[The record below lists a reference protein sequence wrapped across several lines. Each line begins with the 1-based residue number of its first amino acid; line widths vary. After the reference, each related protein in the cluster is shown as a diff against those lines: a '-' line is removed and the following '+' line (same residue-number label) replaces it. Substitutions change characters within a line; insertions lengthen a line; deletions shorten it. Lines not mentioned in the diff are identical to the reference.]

1 MIRFRYIIAAL
12 TALAPLALT
21 PVANAQPKLEG
32 IYTDWKVYS
41 RGQGQS
47 KICYALAEPETKS
60 PRSVNHGDV
69 YFLVSNW
76 RSGAAKEQP
85 SFLAGYSLKNTRAP
99 EARIG
104 SAKYTMYASA
114 NEAFIESGSS
124 ERALVGKMRA
134 GATMTV
140 KAVSSRGT
148 KVSYQFSLKGIT
160 AALKR
165 AKANCA

>member
-104 SAKYTMYASA
+104 SA
-114 NEAFIESGSS
+114 
-124 ERALVGKMRA
+124 L
-134 GATMTV
+134 
-140 KAVSSRGT
+140 AVQ
-148 KVSYQFSLKGIT
+148 K
-160 AALKR
+160 
-165 AKANCA
+165 

>member
-1 MIRFRYIIAAL
+1 MMGGYPDRPVKVGGPDKNWVKPFWCCMIRFRYIIAAL

-104 SAKYTMYASA
+104 SHYD
-114 NEAFIESGSS
+114 
-124 ERALVGKMRA
+124 
-134 GATMTV
+134 
-140 KAVSSRGT
+140 
-148 KVSYQFSLKGIT
+148 
-160 AALKR
+160 
-165 AKANCA
+165 C